1 MGPAQRPWH
10 ISKTNFARLETFQWN
25 LKFQCTVCGC
35 GSVCKHVCVCLRVGC
50 LCVFPGAGGAVPP
63 QGSRPLSGNTSRNL
77 SAPRGGGEAS
87 LVTHKLPLASSP
99 SDQGH
104 SLGTCDPRIAQ
115 RPHIRAQ
122 ETAGHVGVTGFHSN
136 MSSGLQGNVR

>member
-1 MGPAQRPWH
+1 MEPEVSMHCVWVWERVQTRVRVSA
-10 ISKTNFARLETFQWN
+10 
-25 LKFQCTVCGC
+25 CG
-35 GSVCKHVCVCLRVGC
+35 VPVCV
-50 LCVFPGAGGAVPP
+50 PGGRRGGPPAGQQTAEWEHFQEP
-63 QGSRPLSGNTSRNL
+63 QCPSW
-77 SAPRGGGEAS
+77 GGEAS

-122 ETAGHVGVTGFHSN
+122 ETAGHVGVTGFHSD

>member
-1 MGPAQRPWH
+1 M
-10 ISKTNFARLETFQWN
+10 
-25 LKFQCTVCGC
+25 
-35 GSVCKHVCVCLRVGC
+35 
-50 LCVFPGAGGAVPP
+50 PP

-122 ETAGHVGVTGFHSN
+122 ETAGHVGVTGFHSD